1 MIIHPLLRVAV
12 SQPHLLGGH
21 VEGYAALLGEEAK
34 KASTSLAL
42 RAGLYAAAG
51 LMAAI
56 GLVLVGVSLLIY
68 AAVSAEL
75 YRVGWMLVAVP
86 VTPLAIAAV
95 LAWVARSKPAEK
107 AFAGVKRQVRAD
119 MDLLREVS

>member
-1 MIIHPLLRVAV
+1 MIIHPLLRLAV

-51 LMAAI
+51 VMAAI
-56 GLVLVGVSLLIY
+56 GLVLVGVALLIY

-75 YRVGWMLVAVP
+75 YRAGWALIAVP
-86 VTPLAIAAV
+86 LTPLAIATV
-95 LAWVARSKPAEK
+95 LVWVACSKPVER
-107 AFAGVKRQVRAD
+107 AFDAVKRQVRAD
-119 MDLLREVS
+119 IDLLREVS